1 MAAIAGR
8 ICLAS
13 GLGVVRGA
21 ADPSQAGQCD
31 FGACRRTLLEGVL
44 AGERLKKKNWSG
56 YKRVREQRVLKSM
69 SAKDNLLALGEGVDA
84 MEDLIPAILGHE
96 TDERVQ
102 RDDRLLLKM
111 LENGCRDRIGR

>member
-1 MAAIAGR
+1 
-8 ICLAS
+8 
-13 GLGVVRGA
+13 
-21 ADPSQAGQCD
+21 
-31 FGACRRTLLEGVL
+31 
-44 AGERLKKKNWSG
+44 
-56 YKRVREQRVLKSM
+56 M